1 MGGNTD
7 SSPAPVP
14 TTTAAILAGSVL
26 AGAILSISIISIPVL
41 VETNNDPTLLLSQW
55 ARLYGYGVKIMPASA
70 IATLLLHA
78 FSGITNV
85 RASRPWRVYG
95 VAAATTIS
103 IAPFTWLVMAPTNA
117 RLFELNAAGAAGAA
131 GGLSLTE
138 VHELLERWR
147 WLNIARSLFPL
158 AGAIWAATG
167 PP

>member
-1 MGGNTD
+1 MAGNTN

-41 VETNNDPTLLLSQW
+41 VETNNDPALLLSQW
-55 ARLYGYGVKIMPASA
+55 ARLYGYGVRIMPASA
-70 IATLLLHA
+70 IATLLLHSI
-78 FSGITNV
+78 SGITNV

-95 VAAATTIS
+95 VAAVATIS

-117 RLFELNAAGAAGAA
+117 RLFELNAAGAAGVT
-131 GGLSLTE
+131 SLTE
-138 VHELLERWR
+138 VHELLEKWR
-147 WLNIARSLFPL
+147 WLNVARSLFPL

-167 PP
+167 SP